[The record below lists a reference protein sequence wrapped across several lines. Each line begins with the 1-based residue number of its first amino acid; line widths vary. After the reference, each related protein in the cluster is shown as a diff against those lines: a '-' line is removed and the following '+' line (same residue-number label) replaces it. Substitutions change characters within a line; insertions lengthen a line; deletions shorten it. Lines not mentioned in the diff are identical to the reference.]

1 MKKNITIKVVVLIVA
16 IILWLHFTLVSTH
29 EQDYEVPIALTALD
43 SEFVVLN
50 EDELYVPVTI
60 KAKGID
66 LLALKFSESQC
77 IINAD
82 NYEPGENPVYVSHE
96 NFFFPERLNIELRRV
111 HDIKDKTIVIDELTT
126 KLIPVSIE
134 YASAED
140 EEYFVNNTMADVR
153 IDIEVSGPATII
165 NDIDH
170 IRTKP
175 ASKEMFQDGT
185 ASIELVKPHPKI
197 DFSRNYINIDIVETK
212 IVNRTISLI
221 PIDFPHHL
229 DIAILPQKVSLLI
242 SGPAD
247 IVDDLSINDITAEIL
262 EEEIIDKEYADIH
275 FELPAGV
282 KLLEYTPKRIQILR
296 NE

>member
-1 MKKNITIKVVVLIVA
+1 MKKNIAIKVVVLIVA
-16 IILWLHFTLVSTH
+16 IILWLHFTLVRTH
-29 EQDYEVPIALTALD
+29 EQGYEVPIALTALD
-43 SEFVVLN
+43 SGFVVLN

-77 IINAD
+77 IISAD

-111 HDIKDKTIVIDELTT
+111 HDIKDKSIVIDESIT

-165 NDIDH
+165 NEIDH

-175 ASKEMFQDGT
+175 ASKDLFHDGT
-185 ASIELVKPHPKI
+185 ASIELIKPHPKV
-197 DFSRNYINIDIVETK
+197 DFSRNHINIDIVETK

-247 IVDDLSINDITAEIL
+247 IVNDLSINDIKAEVL
-262 EEEIIDKEYADIH
+262 EKEIIDKEYAEIH

>member
-16 IILWLHFTLVSTH
+16 IILWLHFTLVRNH

-82 NYEPGENPVYVSHE
+82 NYEPGENPVYVSYE
-96 NFFFPERLNIELRRV
+96 NFSFPERLNIELRRV
-111 HDIKDKTIVIDELTT
+111 HDIKDKTIVIDELTS

-165 NDIDH
+165 NEIDN